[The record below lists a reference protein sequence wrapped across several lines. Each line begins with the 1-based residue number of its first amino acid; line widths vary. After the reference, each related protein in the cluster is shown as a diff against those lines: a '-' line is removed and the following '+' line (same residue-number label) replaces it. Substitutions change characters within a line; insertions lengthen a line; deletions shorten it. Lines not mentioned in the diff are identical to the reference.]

1 LEDCIIDIS
10 GVPLSLVN
18 VPAGVR
24 NIPLPLFSE
33 RAWNL
38 R

>member
-1 LEDCIIDIS
+1 MDIS

-18 VPAGVR
+18 AATGVR

-33 RAWNL
+33 NAWNL